1 MVNGVWFMGFYKD
14 MEKSLLE
21 AIEIE
26 KNNIPLKEREN
37 MPAPTYYIQDDDK
50 SGTRVSQ
57 DEKRKVNF

>member
-1 MVNGVWFMGFYKD
+1 MGFYKD

-21 AIEIE
+21 AIGTE

-37 MPAPTYYIQDDDK
+37 MPALTYYIQDDDK

-57 DEKRKVNF
+57 YEKRKN

>member
-1 MVNGVWFMGFYKD
+1 MGFYKD

-37 MPAPTYYIQDDDK
+37 MPASTYYIQDDDK
-50 SGTRVSQ
+50 NGTRGSW
-57 DEKRKVNF
+57 DEKRKKQF

>member
-1 MVNGVWFMGFYKD
+1 MGFYKD